1 MRQDLKLGEKLF
13 CLAVNPNKG
22 GLLMSA
28 STSIGITLAGAV
40 FVELF
45 NKELLT
51 IENGLV
57 RLKNPTP
64 QNDEIYEFFLKHIRH
79 HEKGRKLRS
88 WFSWFYARGRKVRG
102 VFIRSLTRK
111 NILRVEEKR
120 FLFIPYQKV
129 FLMDRSLVESIRLEL
144 EDFLLG
150 KTEPNDAVVV
160 LSLLVE
166 KTGLLSRVFPE
177 RAQRKIAAK
186 NLKKLPETAISKAV
200 QEAIEMMRAAVFV
213 ATS

>member
-1 MRQDLKLGEKLF
+1 MRQDLKLSEKLF
-13 CLAVNPNKG
+13 CLAVNPNRG

-45 NKELLT
+45 NKELLS

-79 HEKGRKLRS
+79 REKGRKLRS
-88 WFSWFYARGRKVRG
+88 WFSWFYTRGRKVRR

-129 FLMDRSLVESIRLEL
+129 FLMDRSLVEGIRQEL

-150 KTEPNDAVVV
+150 NSEPNDTLIV

-166 KTGLLSRVFPE
+166 KTGLLSRIFPE